1 MAGVRKSS
9 SSSAVEA
16 SACLCLA
23 FSELLMLCFTITL
36 SMQMLR
42 TRLEG
47 LCHMPLAG
55 TYTEAGTSTN
65 SPLHATNE

>member
-36 SMQMLR
+36 SMQM
-42 TRLEG
+42 
-47 LCHMPLAG
+47 CHMPLAG